1 MLGYDLPA
9 LSSGA
14 AKHLKKQQEKVIG
27 TYKEQ
32 IDRATALFD
41 KKKNTV
47 FDEIR
52 AALSVSSA
60 ESTYCH
66 YCEND
71 KPRDIEHIKPK
82 RHYPTLCFVWENYA
96 YACAACNQDEK
107 GDRFA
112 VFADDGSVIE
122 FDRTRDPALGEPSGE
137 PVFIDIRRE
146 NPFHFMRL
154 DVLSWKFVTPHN
166 SDPRG
171 EKRCKFTVDL
181 LNLNQERLCKAR
193 ESMEPFFTGL
203 LDKLTNALLAD
214 DPERISGL
222 KRSALRRQHPT
233 VLIELIRYRQK
244 TGKATAADEAI
255 LAAFTAA
262 DLRF

>member
-1 MLGYDLPA
+1 MLGYNLPA
-9 LSSGA
+9 LSDA
-14 AKHLKKQQEKVIG
+14 AADYLKKQQDKVVG
-27 TYKEQ
+27 TYKDQ
-32 IDRATALFD
+32 IETATKLFRN
-41 KKKNTV
+41 KQNAA
-47 FDEIR
+47 FDEVR
-52 AALSVSSA
+52 ASLEA
-60 ESTYCH
+60 STAMRRYCH

-82 RHYPTLCFVWENYA
+82 RHYPMLCFVWENYA

-112 VFADDGSVIE
+112 VFADNGSVIE
-122 FDRTRDPALGEPSGE
+122 FDRTRDPALGEPAGE
-137 PVFIDIRRE
+137 PVFIDIRQE

-154 DVLSWKFVTPHN
+154 DVLSWKFVPPYD
-166 SDPRG
+166 SDSRG

-181 LNLNQERLCKAR
+181 LNLNQERLCEAR

-203 LDKLTNALLAD
+203 LDKLTSALAAD
-214 DPERISGL
+214 DQERASGL
-222 KRSALRRQHPT
+222 KRSAFRRQHPT

-244 TGKATAADEAI
+244 TGKATRADEAI